1 MKILPNLNVRAKL
14 IGTFVLITL
23 GTLVGAAVGSL
34 STYRMHQNAEY
45 LYEKALIPT
54 NAIVDVM
61 RNIHDARAQLLLSL
75 QHDPHGKWVK
85 QHDHSID
92 KHLDAYQDAY
102 DDAKSALGSYSRQPD
117 LGDKEKEMLTGISGG
132 LERLR
137 QAGSKAVEAFHAN
150 DFDGANEVIL
160 KELNPALTDL
170 DGRVRAVED
179 MLIQRSQQQN
189 KSNGELVKRISVFLW
204 ATSALGVAFVWAM
217 YVYLARHITKPL
229 RRLSDIAGKVA
240 QGDLSSVIET
250 RGTSE
255 FDEVLR
261 SVGAMQARLRDI
273 IGEIDH
279 ASRVAA
285 ENAQLLAQQID
296 ATAKRSQQQ
305 QDRVLET
312 SSALEQ
318 VSRSIHEVSQGAE
331 GVSRASAEARDLAA
345 DGSASMRRNLATIE
359 RIVEQ
364 VRDSNRSIG
373 SLSDSTQHIAELANA
388 IREIADQT
396 NLLALN
402 AAIEAARAGDQG
414 RGFAV
419 VASEVRKLAERA
431 AESSEKIGSLL
442 DGVSNSSDQV
452 SATMKQV
459 LVDVEQGASQ
469 TRALDDT
476 LTRILGASHDVNA
489 LTESIAAA
497 TRQQSV
503 GSLQTA
509 QSMEQI
515 SQLTEE
521 NNAGIQQ
528 VAVAAEEM
536 ASVAS
541 RLTGLVGRFR
551 FS

>member
-1 MKILPNLNVRAKL
+1 MKLLPNLNVRAKL
-14 IGTFVLITL
+14 IGTFVLITI
-23 GTLVGAAVGSL
+23 GALVGAAVGSL

-75 QHDPHGKWVK
+75 QHDPRGKWVK

-102 DDAKSALGSYSRQPD
+102 DDAKSALGSYVRQPG
-117 LGDKEKEMLTGISGG
+117 LGEEEVAMLAQLSAG
-132 LERLR
+132 LEQLR
-137 QAGSKAVEAFHAN
+137 QAGAHAVDRFHGD
-150 DFDGANEVIL
+150 DFDGANEAIL
-160 KELNPALTDL
+160 TELNPALTEL
-170 DGRVRAVED
+170 DKRVRAVED

-189 KSNGELVKRISVFLW
+189 KDNGDLVRRISMFLW
-204 ATSALGVAFVWAM
+204 VTTGFGVAFIWGM
-217 YVYLARHITKPL
+217 YVYLSRHITKPL
-229 RRLSDIAGKVA
+229 RRVSDIVGKVA
-240 QGDLSSVIET
+240 QGDLSSRIEA
-250 RGTSE
+250 RGRSE

-261 SVGAMQARLRDI
+261 SVGVMQARLREI
-273 IGEIDH
+273 MGEIDQ

-285 ENAQLLAQQID
+285 DNAQLLAHQID
-296 ATAKRSQQQ
+296 ETAKRSQQQ

-318 VSRSIHEVSQGAE
+318 MSRSIHEVSNGAE
-331 GVSRASAEARDLAA
+331 GVSRASAEAKDLAA
-345 DGSASMRRNLATIE
+345 DGSASMRHNLATIE
-359 RIVEQ
+359 KIVEQ
-364 VRDSNRSIG
+364 VRNSNLSIVA
-373 SLSDSTQHIAELANA
+373 LSDSTQHIAELAKT

-402 AAIEAARAGDQG
+402 AAIEAARAGEQG

-419 VASEVRKLAERA
+419 VATEIRKLAERA
-431 AESSEKIGSLL
+431 ADSSGKIGALL
-442 DGVSNSSDQV
+442 DGVSVSSDN
-452 SATMKQV
+452 AIAAMKQT
-459 LVDVEQGASQ
+459 LVDVEAGASQ

-476 LTRILGASHDVNA
+476 LSRILGASNDVSA
-489 LTESIAAA
+489 LTASIAAA

-503 GSLQTA
+503 GSQQTA
-509 QSMEQI
+509 QSMDQI
-515 SQLTEE
+515 SQLAED

-528 VAVAAEEM
+528 LAVAAEEM
-536 ASVAS
+536 AAVAS

-551 FS
+551 FG